1 MEQNEKKIKVEL
13 NIKNFSKDSIILAQP
28 KVDYYD
34 YSEIYEIHDQLQS
47 LFPNRVLTIPYGMEL
62 NIGEWEEI
70 YEHAINYLQ
79 SIKPQEEKND

>member
-1 MEQNEKKIKVEL
+1 MEKNEKKIKVEL
-13 NIKNFSKDSIILAQP
+13 DIKNFSKDSIILAQP

-34 YSEIYEIHDQLQS
+34 YSEMEEIHRRLES

-62 NIGEWEEI
+62 NIGEWNEI

>member
-34 YSEIYEIHDQLQS
+34 HSEIYEIHDWLQS